1 MYKFSVTNQYG
12 QEIELTN
19 NERYSVKSILGLDP
33 PDGVINTTRNAGQ
46 DGSVFNSAY
55 MDNRTVTI
63 TLAIE
68 SPAEENR
75 LELYKY
81 FKIKQPVILHYT
93 NGSRDVWIR
102 GYTQSMPIAFFDKKE
117 TAQIVIL
124 CPEPYFND
132 VETVQQDL
140 ISIESLFEFPFEIE
154 SPVAFSRI
162 VVGVEKSLINFG
174 DVPIGF
180 KVTIDALGAI
190 TNPVVYNTQTNEFI
204 KLNDTLAAGDLVEI
218 STVKGSKYIRKTSNG
233 STTSL
238 IGKLAQGST
247 WIQLLP
253 GDNVF
258 ATAATSG
265 SEYIK
270 ASFEYTYQYEGV

>member
-1 MYKFSVTNQYG
+1 MYTLTATNQYG

-19 NERYSVKSILGLDP
+19 NDNYSIKSIIGLDP

-55 MDNRTVTI
+55 MDNRTITI
-63 TLAIE
+63 TMAIN
-68 SPAEENR
+68 SPAEVNR

-81 FKIKQPVILHYT
+81 FKIKQPVRIHFK
-93 NGSRDVWIR
+93 NRSRDVWIR

-117 TAQIVIL
+117 TVQITLL

-132 VETVQQDL
+132 VETSVQGL
-140 ISIESLFEFPFEIE
+140 SNVISLFEFPFEIE
-154 SPVAFSRI
+154 EPVQFSRLA
-162 VVGVEKSLINFG
+162 VGIEKSIINFG
-174 DVPIGF
+174 DVSIGM
-180 KVTIDALGAI
+180 KVTIEALGAV
-190 TNPVVYNTQTNEFI
+190 TNPVLYNTQTNEFI
-204 KLNDTLAAGDLVEI
+204 KLNDTLASGDFVEV
-218 STVKGSKYIRKTSNG
+218 STVPGKKYVRKTSNG
-233 STTSL
+233 TTSSI

-247 WIQLLP
+247 WIQLVP

-258 ATAATSG
+258 ATSATSG

-270 ASFEYTYQYEGV
+270 VTFELTYQYEGV